1 MSIYGYARVSS
12 KGQDLYGN
20 SLGEQETALRA
31 AGAQEVFHDA
41 ISGMKSSRPQFEALL
56 ALLKPGDTLIV
67 TKLDRFS
74 RSAMYGAA
82 KIQELVNA
90 GISIHILN
98 MGLVNNTPVGMLMV
112 RILFSFAEF
121 ERDNIAERTRE
132 GKEAAKAKD
141 PNWHTGPLPTP
152 LDSLSLSTI
161 EQYLNGTL
169 SLEDSLTTLNVSR
182 TTFFKRLRRYRA
194 NH

>member
-1 MSIYGYARVSS
+1 MSTYGYARVSS

-31 AGAQEVFHDA
+31 AGAETVFHDA

-56 ALLKPGDTLIV
+56 SRLKPGDTLIV

-82 KIQELVNA
+82 KIQELVNS

-132 GKEAAKAKD
+132 GKEAARAKD
-141 PNWHTGPLPTP
+141 PNWHTGPLPSP
-152 LDSLSLSTI
+152 LDSLSLSVLSRYT
-161 EQYLNGTL
+161 QGLLTL
-169 SLEDSLTTLNVSR
+169 DDSLAALNVSR